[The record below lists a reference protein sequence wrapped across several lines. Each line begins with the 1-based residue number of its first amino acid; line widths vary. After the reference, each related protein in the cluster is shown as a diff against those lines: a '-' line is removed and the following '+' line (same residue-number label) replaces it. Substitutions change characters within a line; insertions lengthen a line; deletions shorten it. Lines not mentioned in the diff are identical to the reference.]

1 MFSYTVEDAVACFQN
16 ANNLNSAIKKIVKSE
31 AAKDPRTLRFTKAFK
46 AAIKFQKQESLTS
59 FLEKAFGEYD
69 QHLFLVLRNSFSSD
83 LEPILD
89 SIISEYADSF
99 NETYA
104 IDYSSGTIEIT
115 AEQDFQKLGDEAM
128 NKLIAGLEQN
138 GMPSNGFM
146 KEATLYALFE
156 PLVLEELEK
165 RITINNE

>member
-16 ANNLNSAIKKIVKSE
+16 AKNLNSAIKKVVKSE

-46 AAIKFQKQESLTS
+46 AAIKFQKEDTLSS

-69 QHLFLVLRNSFSSD
+69 QHLFLVLRNSFSTH

-89 SIISEYADSF
+89 SIISEYADAF
-99 NETYA
+99 NDTYA

-115 AEQDFQKLGDEAM
+115 DEQDFQKIGDEAM
-128 NKLIAGLEQN
+128 KKLILGLEQN
-138 GMPSNGFM
+138 EIPSNGFM
-146 KEATLYALFE
+146 KEASLYALFE
-156 PLVLEELEK
+156 PLVLKELEK
-165 RITINNE
+165 RIAINH

>member
-16 ANNLNSAIKKIVKSE
+16 AKNLNSAIKKVVKSE

-46 AAIKFQKQESLTS
+46 AAIKFQKEDILSS

-69 QHLFLVLRNSFSSD
+69 QHLFLVLRNSFSTH

-89 SIISEYADSF
+89 SIISEYADAF
-99 NETYA
+99 NDTYA

-115 AEQDFQKLGDEAM
+115 DEQDFQKIGDEAM
-128 NKLIAGLEQN
+128 KKLILGLEQN
-138 GMPSNGFM
+138 EIPSNGFM
-146 KEATLYALFE
+146 KEASLYALFE

-165 RITINNE
+165 RIAIND

>member
-16 ANNLNSAIKKIVKSE
+16 AKNLNSAIKKLVKSE

-46 AAIKFQKQESLTS
+46 AAIRFQKKESLTV

-69 QHLFLVLRNSFSSD
+69 QHLFLVLRNSFSSHI
-83 LEPILD
+83 EPILD
-89 SIISEYADSF
+89 SIISEYADAF
-99 NETYA
+99 NDTYA

-115 AEQDFQKLGDEAM
+115 AEKDFHKLGEEAM
-128 NKLIAGLEQN
+128 KKLVAGLEQN
-138 GMPSNGFM
+138 DTPSNGFM

-156 PLVLEELEK
+156 PLVLAELEK
-165 RITINNE
+165 RVTIDNE